1 MKKHHHEEHA
11 EHGEE
16 WLMSY
21 ADLITVLLAVF
32 VLLFSMSTVD
42 STKAIKVTS
51 AISQYL
57 LTKKVD
63 QNVSADVTLVDR
75 QLQALRLL
83 TTFLDLGNPDEVLE
97 KLLTMVSKP
106 KEIERLRALSQRMGI
121 MGHARLAKPDLAYE
135 LNVPVQFLYRG
146 KTAFLSDDGVKLVRG
161 LAPTLREVLQDNDR
175 ILEIQ
180 GHTDSM
186 PIAPDSQYSS
196 NNMLAAARAEAVALL
211 LIQGG
216 VSEAKVQ
223 IVGKGSSE
231 PLYEE
236 KDPSGNWLPQA
247 QQRNQ
252 RVTLAVKKIGQ
263 K

>member
-1 MKKHHHEEHA
+1 MKKQHHEEHA
-11 EHGEE
+11 EGGEE

-42 STKAIKVTS
+42 SSKAIKVTT

-63 QNVSADVTLVDR
+63 QNVAADVTLVDR

-97 KLLTMVSKP
+97 KLLTMVDKP
-106 KEIERLRALSQRMGI
+106 KEIERLRALSERMGI

-135 LNVPVQFLYRG
+135 LNLPVQFLYKG
-146 KTAFLSDDGVKLVRG
+146 KAAFLSDDGVKLVRG
-161 LAPTLREVLQDNDR
+161 LAPTLREVLQEEDR
-175 ILEIQ
+175 VLEIQ

-186 PIAPDSQYSS
+186 PISQDAQYSS

-211 LIQGG
+211 LIQSGIPD
-216 VSEAKVQ
+216 SKIQ

-236 KDPSGNWLPQA
+236 KDAKGNWLPQA